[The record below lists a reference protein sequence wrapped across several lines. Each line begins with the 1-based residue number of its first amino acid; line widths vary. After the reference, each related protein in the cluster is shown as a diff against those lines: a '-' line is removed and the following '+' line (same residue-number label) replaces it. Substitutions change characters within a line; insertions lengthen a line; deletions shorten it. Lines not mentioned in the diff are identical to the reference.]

1 MNLSKL
7 VFKFTVVFSI
17 VLSAVACS
25 SENTAKKDAG
35 ANNVD
40 APSIPTESD
49 LIVISDTTYNGLVFK
64 VYSDSKLDNKFH
76 TVYLQVKDKDGKP
89 YNSSSLDYY
98 PQMDMGMMKHG
109 GAFEHPIALGEGWY
123 RGAIVF
129 IMADI
134 PDMGPGWHLYT
145 ILETEGKKDTIAIKV
160 PVSEAKTMRTMS
172 SGTAQDS
179 RVFISNLLPDTLKQG
194 KHSIKFLLNKM
205 EDHDFPPL
213 DGYVIK
219 LKTNMPS
226 MGHGSSG
233 NKDAETVG
241 NGYYEGEVNFSM
253 AGQWEI
259 IVELWK
265 DGKKANQDDIKYLV
279 QVSK

>member
-35 ANNVD
+35 ANNFD
-40 APSIPTESD
+40 APSIPNESD
-49 LIVISDTTYNGLVFK
+49 LIVISDTTYNGLAFK
-64 VYSDSKLDNKFH
+64 VYADSKLDNKFH
-76 TVYLQVKDKDGKP
+76 TVYLQVKDKEGKP

-109 GAFEHPIALGEGWY
+109 GPFEHPIALGEGWY
-123 RGAIVF
+123 RGAMVF